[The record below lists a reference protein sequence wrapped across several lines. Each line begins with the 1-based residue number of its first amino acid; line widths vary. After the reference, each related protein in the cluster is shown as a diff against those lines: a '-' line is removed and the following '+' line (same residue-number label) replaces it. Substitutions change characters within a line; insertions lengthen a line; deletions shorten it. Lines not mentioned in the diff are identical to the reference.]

1 MLIKQFRKQ
10 FPITMRTNSFFILL
24 LSFIVAGCASAP
36 TDEPVEP
43 IEEPIEQVEV
53 APVPTETP
61 VYEVFSDDLIPYMPG
76 TNKLLPV
83 TYYFQ
88 FDRAVIGPDELASLE
103 MHATVLRNNRD
114 RSVVI
119 EGHCDERGTRE
130 YNLALGERRSD
141 AIRSYLTSAGVSPR
155 QIETVSYG
163 EERPEDP
170 GHSEAAWARN
180 RRAVMIYR

>member
-1 MLIKQFRKQ
+1 MINLQRLFL
-10 FPITMRTNSFFILL
+10 FLL
-24 LSFIVAGCASAP
+24 VIALAGCASKA
-36 TDEPVEP
+36 TEQPVEP
-43 IEEPIEQVEV
+43 GEEPSSVLEAPPEPV
-53 APVPTETP
+53 APPRDFES
-61 VYEVFSDDLIPYMPG
+61 FDSDLNPYVPG
-76 TNKLLPV
+76 TNRLLPRV
-83 TYYFQ
+83 FYFP
-88 FDRAVIGPDELASLE
+88 FDAAVIGPDDLASLE

-130 YNLALGERRSD
+130 YNLALGERRAD
-141 AIRSYLTSAGVSPR
+141 AIRSFLTSAGVSPR

-170 GHSEAAWARN
+170 GHTEAAWARN

>member
-1 MLIKQFRKQ
+1 MMKLQ
-10 FPITMRTNSFFILL
+10 SLAAILL
-24 LSFIVAGCASAP
+24 ALILAGCAS
-36 TDEPVEP
+36 TGTEEPVEP
-43 IEEPIEQVEV
+43 VTEPVDQVETPPAPV
-53 APVPTETP
+53 APPQEFEAFDP
-61 VYEVFSDDLIPYMPG
+61 DLNPFVPG
-76 TNKLLPV
+76 TNRLLPR
-83 TYYFQ
+83 TFYFE
-88 FDRAVIGPDELASLE
+88 FDRAVVGPDDLASLE
-103 MHATVLRNNRD
+103 MHATVLRNNRA

-170 GHSEAAWARN
+170 GHMDAAWARN